1 MNFKKPS
8 LLTKLVVGAVALG
21 VGVSVIPGAIA
32 NDDYVA
38 NGLTEST
45 AAASCWEIKQ
55 NDPESKSGSYWLWTP
70 EMDAPAQFYCDQ
82 ETNGGGW
89 VMIGRGR
96 EGWSE
101 DYTGRG
107 NAAELA
113 SNPDG
118 TDAFNPVQLPSKTI
132 DALMGDTQVK
142 DLPGGLLFRRAANT
156 AGTEWQ
162 NVYAT
167 RSKLEDWSWALAV
180 YHPWTNFTF
189 DNAPSQGADATYASA
204 VHRIANFNNGTNT
217 MIFAGRK
224 DQAWKLGF
232 SYGAAVTGQN
242 SPDSYIW
249 SNTNGLGNAIPFTQV
264 FMRPQITQADLNL
277 TDIADS
283 GLEGRTQRAL
293 PANYSSKVLWRTS
306 DVTAT
311 GKTGELNTFVQAFT
325 QVGNTVF
332 TGGDFA
338 YVENAVT
345 GERVQQKFLAGYDV
359 NTGELVRS
367 FMPKING
374 QIKALAELP
383 GGLLGVG
390 GEFSEVNGQPANGF
404 VVLNPVTGET
414 DTSLGWDIVNRNAGG
429 VPFVKTIVVDGDYV
443 YIGGSFTHVKG
454 KTSNVYAYSKNA
466 ARFRIANG
474 SVDWTWRPITNG
486 TVNGIAPSADGVALA
501 GYFTTATDNKD
512 AWKLAYVNTTNGK
525 LAQDWKWRL
534 AYRDTNRRVSDGFQ
548 FDVIDAGNGTLWA
561 GGAEHMVAQ
570 YSKSNVSS
578 RLSSSITREGGDFQD
593 LHLDGDVLYASCHCG
608 DYVLNGSENSG
619 SPWNDAGYYSVD
631 TIRLAFAIDANTGE
645 TISEFSPN
653 LRGARGH
660 GVWGMFVDSTGTFW
674 AGGDITKSL
683 GYNGVQSTVGFA
695 RFAPRDS
702 AAPAVASNLA
712 VTTDGTEDKL
722 TWTGVTERG
731 VTYQI
736 LRNNRVIASTAS
748 TTITLPAS
756 ENARYFVRVSDTNG
770 NISATTP
777 VATPV
782 ATAAPTTAAPTTEAP
797 ATTPVAPAP
806 EATPTAA
813 ATTAA
818 ATGEAAIKP
827 IEEAANEA
835 GAPAVQDNEAPV
847 APVEEVEAAAATDQ
861 QVITSGDTWR
871 TAFTL
876 TNQFDTTWRGTDYNY
891 DTARWFDAKTSLGW
905 GEAGVN
911 TRVQFPISTQPMSV
925 FFRKELELTPA
936 ANQELVLTTYADDG
950 LAIYVNGKEVHR
962 SNLAADAYPNTPA
975 QAKVDFTLARA
986 TPITITIPAAELN
999 QGKNTIAVEVHSAA
1013 RGEATTFDL
1022 EATLKTR

>member
-8 LLTKLVVGAVALG
+8 LLTKLAVGAVALG

-249 SNTNGLGNAIPFTQV
+249 SNTTGLGNAIPFTQV

-390 GEFSEVNGQPANGF
+390 GEFTEVNGQPANGF
-404 VVLNPVTGET
+404 VVLNPVTGAT

-429 VPFVKTIVVDGDYV
+429 VPFVKTIIVDGNYV

-593 LHLDGDVLYASCHCG
+593 LHLDSDVLYASCHCG

-756 ENARYFVRVSDTNG
+756 ENARYFVRVADTNG
-770 NISATTP
+770 NISAT
-777 VATPV
+777 TPV

-847 APVEEVEAAAATDQ
+847 APVEEAEAAAATDQ

-911 TRVQFPISTQPMSV
+911 TRVQFPISAQPMSV